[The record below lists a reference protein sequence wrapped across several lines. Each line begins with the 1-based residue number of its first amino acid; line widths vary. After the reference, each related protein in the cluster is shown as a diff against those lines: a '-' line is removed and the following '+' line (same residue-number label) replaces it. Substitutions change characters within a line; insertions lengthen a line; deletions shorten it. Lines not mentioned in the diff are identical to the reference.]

1 MDEEAEEASGGG
13 SDPELLKSYVRFLRR
28 AIRAHR
34 RISAVVLVV
43 GAALTVLAYKFLP
56 RTYTCATVLMV
67 ETNQVLEGNYPPNAL
82 PAAES
87 LILRHDN
94 LEAIVHDT
102 GLVKKFHAR
111 RPPLLALKD
120 RLQKALIGE
129 LSEESEIAALVGTLE
144 SRVSIK
150 TANSTLTVSVDWS
163 DPRTAAEVADA
174 ARESFVRN
182 RHVAEMSAFEEKLT
196 ILDGHATSLRD
207 EIETLAKQARDML
220 AEREKNVRAARSAS
234 SAASAPA
241 TDTAAAVP
249 RARPK
254 VADGEDLE
262 APRLKEELDEK
273 KKKLADYERDHDQ
286 RVQTERAKLDDLKL
300 KLTPM
305 HPEVAAE
312 ERRVAALEQEPS
324 DIALLRADVASL
336 QGELKQ
342 RDLLSRHGAGA
353 GGGAR
358 GAGAPAAVP
367 GLDPLPGDIVQLL
380 DVSQLD
386 PALAAQLSSA
396 VSKYAALRDD
406 IRTGRVQ
413 FDTAQAAF
421 NFRYKV
427 VVPAEAPKSPT
438 KPKAAV
444 LIGGGAALSLVIA
457 LLLPLLFELST
468 GLVIERWQVATTQIP
483 VLADLRLP
491 PAAGDRDVEPH
502 SGTPG

>member
-13 SDPELLKSYVRFLRR
+13 GSDPELVKSYVRFVRR

-34 RISAVVLVV
+34 GVSAIVVLV
-43 GAALTVLAYKFLP
+43 GAVLTVLAYKYLP
-56 RTYTCATVLMV
+56 RTYTCTTVLMV
-67 ETNQVLEGNYPPNAL
+67 EGNQVLEGAYGGQNAL

-94 LEAIVHDT
+94 LESIVHDT
-102 GLVKKFHAR
+102 GLVKKFHAH

-120 RLQKALIGE
+120 RLQAALFGE
-129 LSEESEIAALVGTLE
+129 LSEDAETAALVGTLE
-144 SRVSIK
+144 NKISVK
-150 TANSTLTVSVDWS
+150 PATGTLTVSVDWA
-163 DPRTAAEVADA
+163 DARTASDLADA

-196 ILDGHATSLRD
+196 ILDGHASSLRD

-220 AEREKNVRAARSAS
+220 SEREKNVRAARSAS
-234 SAASAPA
+234 SASGLTADAAPGVA
-241 TDTAAAVP
+241 

-254 VADGEDLE
+254 VADGEDTE
-262 APRLKEELDEK
+262 GPRLREELDEK
-273 KKKLADYERDHDQ
+273 KKKLADYDRDHEQ
-286 RVQTERAKLDDLKL
+286 RVQAERAKLEDLKL

-305 HPEVAAE
+305 HPEVATE
-312 ERRVAALEQEPS
+312 QRRLAALEQEPS
-324 DIALLRADVASL
+324 EISLLRSEVGSL
-336 QGELKQ
+336 EGELRQ
-342 RDLLSRHGAGA
+342 RDLLSRHGPGSGGPRSAGTPAAGA
-353 GGGAR
+353 G
-358 GAGAPAAVP
+358 V
-367 GLDPLPGDIVQLL
+367 DPLPGDIVQLL

-406 IRTGRVQ
+406 IRTGRIQ

-427 VVPAEAPKSPT
+427 VVPAEPPKSPA

-444 LIGGGAALSLVIA
+444 VIGGGAAVSLLLA
-457 LLLPLLFELST
+457 LLLPLVFELGT
-468 GLVIERWQVATTQIP
+468 GLVIERWQVAATRIP

-491 PAAGDRDVEPH
+491 PAAGDRDSEPH
-502 SGTPG
+502 SGAPG